1 MTKKENQY
9 TEETIDA
16 QQQCPET
23 GNTQDTAA
31 RTEDGDMNV
40 TDAEKAQTDNCDC
53 DAGNAQ
59 NDADTAAGNAGA
71 AEGHDT
77 PDEEKQD
84 PLEKALADIEDLKTQ
99 MLYKQA
105 EFDNFRK
112 RTMKEKADLILN
124 GGEKTI
130 KAILPVLDDFERA
143 MAQQA
148 ESDEAKALKEGMELI
163 FKKFVNILESQGVK
177 KIETKEQDFNTDFH
191 EAVALVPG
199 MGDAMKGKVID
210 CVQTGYTL
218 NDKVLRHAKV
228 AVGQ

>member
-23 GNTQDTAA
+23 GNTQETAA

-53 DAGNAQ
+53 DAGSAQ
-59 NDADTAAGNAGA
+59 NDADAAADNAGA

>member
-23 GNTQDTAA
+23 GNTQETAA

-71 AEGHDT
+71 DEGHDT

-210 CVQTGYTL
+210 CGQTGYTL

>member
-23 GNTQDTAA
+23 GNTQETAA

-71 AEGHDT
+71 DEGHDT

-130 KAILPVLDDFERA
+130 KAILPL
-143 MAQQA
+143 
-148 ESDEAKALKEGMELI
+148 SLI
-163 FKKFVNILESQGVK
+163 HI
-177 KIETKEQDFNTDFH
+177 
-191 EAVALVPG
+191 
-199 MGDAMKGKVID
+199 
-210 CVQTGYTL
+210 
-218 NDKVLRHAKV
+218 
-228 AVGQ
+228 